1 MKVVLIVSFYGIL
14 DELHQLFTD
23 GRSVDF
29 KDWVADT
36 FGAILASVLYLKWDR
51 YRSILEKSFFVKEDK
66 KPLQS

>member
-14 DELHQLFTD
+14 DEFHQLFTD